1 MIDEEIAFAKR
12 GEPAKIRLKMNSVT
26 DKDLIDK
33 LYEAAAAGVPVE
45 MVVRGICCMKPI
57 YPNIT
62 IISIVGRYL
71 EHARIYSFGV
81 GERKKLY
88 IASAD
93 FMTRNTEHRVE
104 VGAPI
109 VDSALKQQLEEIL
122 DIMFRDNQKAR
133 IQQPDGSYVYRVQEG
148 EEPLDSQQ
156 YFFQQA
162 YLQAQQAQQ
171 FQPAAFPAA
180 PEKKE
185 GFFARLF
192 GRKKH

>member
-1 MIDEEIAFAKR
+1 
-12 GEPAKIRLKMNSVT
+12 
-26 DKDLIDK
+26 
-33 LYEAAAAGVPVE
+33 
-45 MVVRGICCMKPI
+45 
-57 YPNIT
+57 
-62 IISIVGRYL
+62 
-71 EHARIYSFGV
+71 
-81 GERKKLY
+81 
-88 IASAD
+88 
-93 FMTRNTEHRVE
+93 MTRNTEHRVE